1 MIERRSVLTGGL
13 AAAMAATPLARGS
26 AATPGVTAHSL
37 KIGNTMPYSGPAS
50 SYGVIGRSE
59 TAFFK
64 MLNEQGGIDGHKID
78 FISLDDGYSPPRT
91 GEVVRGLLDAD
102 DVDFLF
108 QTLGTPTNSAI
119 ARYVNH
125 RKVPQLFV
133 GSGASK
139 WADYKKYPWTMG
151 WQPNYRTEAG
161 IYAQYAL
168 DHVKAP
174 KFAVLYQNDD
184 FGKDYPLGVRDVL
197 GRQKAKIPIHTA
209 SYETT
214 DATVDSQIVSLQASG
229 ANVLVVG
236 GIPKFAAQAI
246 RKVHEL
252 NWKPMFFMTN
262 VAISV
267 GEVMRPAGPENGIG
281 ILSTGY
287 LKDPTDP
294 SWDNDPGMK
303 AWRGFMAKYLP
314 QGDVT
319 DGSYVFGYGITQTM
333 VQVLRQCKGNFS
345 RANVMHQAESLRDF
359 EVAVLLPGI
368 KLSTSHSDHRP
379 IKQMQMQRWDGKT
392 WKRFGGLMG
401 NTV

>member
-1 MIERRSVLTGGL
+1 MIDRRTLLATGAAAAL
-13 AAAMAATPLARGS
+13 AAPAIARAAKP
-26 AATPGVTAHSL
+26 PL

-50 SYGVIGRSE
+50 SYGVIGHTEAAYFR
-59 TAFFK
+59 
-64 MLNEQGGIDGHKID
+64 MMNQHGGIAGRQID

-91 GEVVRGLLDAD
+91 VEDVRRLLDAD
-102 DVDFLF
+102 HVDFMF
-108 QTLGTPTNSAI
+108 QNLGTPTNSAI
-119 ARYVNH
+119 AQLLNH

-139 WADYKKYPWTMG
+139 WADYKKFPWTMG

-168 DHVKAP
+168 DHVKDP

-184 FGKDYPLGVRDVL
+184 FGKDYPAGVRDVL
-197 GRQKAKIPIHTA
+197 ARQKAKIPIHTA

-236 GIPKFAAQAI
+236 AIPKFAAQAI
-246 RKVHEL
+246 RKVHSL
-252 NWKPMFFMTN
+252 NWHPTFFMTN

-267 GEVMRPAGPENGIG
+267 GEVMRPAGPQNSIG

-294 SWDNDPGMK
+294 GWDDDAGMK
-303 AWRGFMAKYLP
+303 AWRAFMAKYLP
-314 QGDVT
+314 HGDVT
-319 DGSYVFGYGITQTM
+319 DASYVFGFGITQTM
-333 VQVLRQCKGNFS
+333 VQVMKQCNGNFS
-345 RANVMHQAESLRDF
+345 RPNVMAQAENLHDF
-359 EVAVLLPGI
+359 DVPVLLPGI
-368 KLSTSHSDHRP
+368 KLSTSKTDHRP